1 MDRNSFTKYVLLLIS
16 LSKFSEVN
24 TRKFLKAFFDPILTI
39 CYVKTSKDL
48 LTWAPPVNDVAYA
61 TYTDRPGMTTVTRLP
76 NRKYMMTYEF
86 GGGKVIS
93 FPRLAIFWFRGNLA
107 LSRVFLTQSERGS
120 NAQFALKTI
129 ISYEKY

>member
-1 MDRNSFTKYVLLLIS
+1 MDRNSCTKYVLLLIS
-16 LSKFSEVN
+16 LSIFSEAN
-24 TRKFLKAFFDPILTI
+24 TWKLLKVLFNSILTV

-48 LTWAPPVNDVAYA
+48 LTWAPPVDDVAYA

-76 NRKYMMTYEF
+76 SGKYMMTYEF

-107 LSRVFLTQSERGS
+107 LSRVFPTQS
-120 NAQFALKTI
+120 K
-129 ISYEKY
+129 

>member
-1 MDRNSFTKYVLLLIS
+1 
-16 LSKFSEVN
+16 
-24 TRKFLKAFFDPILTI
+24 
-39 CYVKTSKDL
+39 
-48 LTWAPPVNDVAYA
+48 
-61 TYTDRPGMTTVTRLP
+61 MTTVTRLP

-93 FPRLAIFWFRGNLA
+93 FPRLASFWFRGNLA
-107 LSRVFLTQSERGS
+107 LYRVFLTESERGS